1 MTKKQNIQEVSVKST
16 KDQILAAYNEVVTK
30 LTEKQVASPQEHKKQ
45 EEKQQIVTKAINNSS
60 DDILA
65 DLSTLKSKT
74 IKKIDNLSEQLLD
87 EFQKLANLREAI
99 ILEQTHLQELYQIHE
114 TANTLSAL
122 LQAQSEQ
129 KECFELEIS

>member
-74 IKKIDNLSEQLLD
+74 IKKL
-87 EFQKLANLREAI
+87 I
-99 ILEQTHLQELYQIHE
+99 IYQ
-114 TANTLSAL
+114 NNCWMSF
-122 LQAQSEQ
+122 
-129 KECFELEIS
+129 KN